1 PGDAASPSLPRL
13 PLAVHYEAL
22 CPDSMYFMRRRL
34 HDALY
39 DNDWWP
45 RVDLK
50 LYPFGKANFYNNTAL
65 KRMEV
70 YCQHGEQE
78 CELNAL
84 HACVLETLEL
94 QPAFQLINCMLRSYG
109 NQMDECAGHLKL
121 DVTAAKQCKQDRKTP
136 DILMPYGKE
145 TLALQLSFVPSIV
158 FDSQFEP
165 YEQSSIRYNF
175 EAHFC
180 RQYER
185 KFQIKLPTCG

>member
-1 PGDAASPSLPRL
+1 KL

-22 CPDSMYFMRRRL
+22 CPDSMYFIRRRL

-39 DNDWWP
+39 DNNWWP
-45 RVDLK
+45 HVDLK

-65 KRMEV
+65 HRMEV

-84 HACVLETLEL
+84 HACVLEHLEL
-94 QPAFQLINCMLRSYG
+94 ESAFPLINCMLRSYG
-109 NQMDECAGHLKL
+109 DQIDECARHLKL
-121 DVTAAKQCKQDRKTP
+121 DVTAAKQCKSSRKTP
-136 DILMPYGKE
+136 DILLPYGKA

-158 FDSQFEP
+158 FDNRFDP

-175 EAHFC
+175 EAYFC
-180 RQYER
+180 REYER
-185 KFQIKLPTCG
+185 KFQVKLPTCG